1 MHTVDLLEEALRAAE
16 ALGYQVRREWL
27 GGVGGGSCEIKGR
40 RHLFIDLSL
49 SLPDQLQQ
57 ALAALR
63 LEARMSEIDVSLP
76 LRRQLEF
83 RRAA

>member
-1 MHTVDLLEEALRAAE
+1 MHTVELLEEALRAAE

-27 GGVGGGSCEIKGR
+27 GGVGGGNCEIKGR
-40 RHLFIDLSL
+40 KHVFIDLSL

-63 LEARMSEIDVSLP
+63 VEPRMAHAEVSTE
-76 LRRQLEF
+76 LRRQLHG

>member
-1 MHTVDLLEEALRAAE
+1 MHTVDLLEEALGAAE
-16 ALGYQVRREWL
+16 ALSYQVRREWL

-40 RHLFIDLSL
+40 KHVFIDLSL

-63 LEARMSEIDVSLP
+63 EDPRVGQLNVSP
-76 LRRQLEF
+76 ALRRQLVG

>member
-16 ALGYQVRREWL
+16 ALGYHVRREWL

-40 RHLFIDLSL
+40 KQLFIDLSL

-57 ALAALR
+57 ALGALR
-63 LEARMSEIDVSLP
+63 LEPRTAQIEVSLP
-76 LRRQLEF
+76 LRRQLEG

>member
-16 ALGYQVRREWL
+16 ALGYRVRREWL

-40 RHLFIDLSL
+40 KHVFIDLSL
-49 SLPDQLQQ
+49 SVPDQLQQ
-57 ALAALR
+57 ALAVLH
-63 LEARMSEIDVSLP
+63 LEPRIAQVDVSP
-76 LRRQLEF
+76 ALRRQLND

>member
-16 ALGYQVRREWL
+16 ALGYHVRREWL

-76 LRRQLEF
+76 LRRQLEA

>member
-27 GGVGGGSCEIKGR
+27 GGVGGGGCEIKGR
-40 RHLFIDLSL
+40 QHVFIDLSL

-57 ALAALR
+57 ALGALHVEPR
-63 LEARMSEIDVSLP
+63 LGQVDLSPA
-76 LRRQLEF
+76 LRRQING

>member
-16 ALGYQVRREWL
+16 TLGYQVRREWL
-27 GGVGGGSCEIKGR
+27 GGAGGGSCEIKGR
-40 RHLFIDLSL
+40 QHVFIDLSL

-57 ALAALR
+57 ALAALHAEPR
-63 LEARMSEIDVSLP
+63 IGQVELSPA
-76 LRRQLEF
+76 LRRQLSG

>member
-16 ALGYQVRREWL
+16 ALGYRVRREWL

-40 RHLFIDLSL
+40 KHVFIDLSL
-49 SLPDQLQQ
+49 SVPDQLQQ
-57 ALAALR
+57 ALAVLHAEPR
-63 LEARMSEIDVSLP
+63 IAQVDVSGA
-76 LRRQLEF
+76 LRRQLND